1 MVARVHAGALCRR
14 VGQFPQVGGGLLQ
27 FIRKLKPEARVVGL
41 REHRKRRIVRSGRTE
56 HREELA
62 QPYDACVEVRALGV
76 ELVEEDF
83 LSRLRVRCGPQGE
96 TESERRLR
104 ARVVRAAL
112 LVIEGRVVLVGE
124 LRREVGEGLRGR
136 SVAGRVGQFGG
147 MLHLMRE
154 AIRSNQKQSDG
165 RVGQLGG
172 MLHHHHIREGGG
184 ERLAGLSPLSTAHL
198 LRRRAPVSIRGVH
211 LVQAG
216 GGLHGHVC

>member
-1 MVARVHAGALCRR
+1 M
-14 VGQFPQVGGGLLQ
+14 
-27 FIRKLKPEARVVGL
+27 
-41 REHRKRRIVRSGRTE
+41 RSGRTE

-76 ELVEEDF
+76 ELVEED
-83 LSRLRVRCGPQGE
+83 LLCRLRVRCGPQGE
-96 TESERRLR
+96 SESERRLR

>member
-165 RVGQLGG
+165 RVGQFGG

>member
-76 ELVEEDF
+76 ELVEED
-83 LSRLRVRCGPQGE
+83 LLCRLRVRCGPQGE
-96 TESERRLR
+96 SESERRLR

-136 SVAGRVGQFGG
+136 SVAGRVGQLGG

-165 RVGQLGG
+165 RVGQFGG
-172 MLHHHHIREGGG
+172 MLHHRHIREGGG

>member
-76 ELVEEDF
+76 ELVEED
-83 LSRLRVRCGPQGE
+83 LLCRLRVRCGPQGE
-96 TESERRLR
+96 SESERRLR

-136 SVAGRVGQFGG
+136 SVAGRVGQLGG

-172 MLHHHHIREGGG
+172 MLHHRHIREGGG

>member
-76 ELVEEDF
+76 ELVEED
-83 LSRLRVRCGPQGE
+83 LLCRLRVRCGPQGE
-96 TESERRLR
+96 SESERRLR

>member
-96 TESERRLR
+96 SESERRLR

-136 SVAGRVGQFGG
+136 SVAGRVGQLGG

-172 MLHHHHIREGGG
+172 MLHHRHIREGGG

>member
-76 ELVEEDF
+76 ELVEED
-83 LSRLRVRCGPQGE
+83 LLCRLRVRCGPQGE
-96 TESERRLR
+96 SESERRLR

-172 MLHHHHIREGGG
+172 MLHHRHIREGGG

>member
-41 REHRKRRIVRSGRTE
+41 REHRKRRIVRPGRTE

-76 ELVEEDF
+76 ELVEED
-83 LSRLRVRCGPQGE
+83 LLCRLRVRCGPQGE
-96 TESERRLR
+96 SESERRLR

-136 SVAGRVGQFGG
+136 SVAGRVGQLGG

-172 MLHHHHIREGGG
+172 MLHHRHIREGGG